1 MMTFPYGKIKNAPN
15 YQPDCMCMANVNP
28 TVGSMAAIM
37 RCSSATMNSN
47 SAPVLFRIYLQE
59 GCCCHTVSKCPFSP
73 KSSNIAGFSGD
84 YVQAK
89 NII

>member
-1 MMTFPYGKIKNAPN
+1 MMKFPYGKIKNAPN

-37 RCSSATMNSN
+37 RCSSATMNNN

-84 YVQAK
+84 YFQAK
-89 NII
+89 NMI